1 MTSKAFGLAQL
12 GNAFNDG
19 ALSNRNKIINGAM
32 VIDQRNAGAA
42 FTSLTTGVTYT
53 LDRWCAVL
61 TGVVNTFSVQRNA
74 GSVTPPAGFSSY
86 LGVVSLAATTPA
98 AGDFY
103 QIKQHVEGFN
113 VADLAYGT
121 AAAQPITVSFWVRS
135 SLTGN
140 FGLVISW
147 GSSSSNQRSYPALYA
162 ISAANTWEYK
172 TVTIPGDTTAAAGG
186 FETGNGSG
194 IQLRFSLGGGA
205 TNAGT
210 SGAWAAANVQTVTG
224 DTSVVGTNGATFYIT
239 GVQLEAGDTATPF
252 EHRSYGQELAL
263 CERYYL
269 RQQGSTLYSFFCTGY
284 LNSATRMF
292 GIFNFPQKMRATP
305 TLETNTV
312 SNYQILSVTAS
323 PTCTGINLDGQ
334 TTNFSAFLVID
345 ASAGGMTTG
354 QGSIFRG
361 NNTTSAFVAYSAEL

>member
-1 MTSKAFGLAQL
+1 MAVSTIDPNGLNIGQI
-12 GNAFNDG
+12 GG
-19 ALSNRNKIINGAM
+19 TRNRIINGGM

-42 FTSLTTGVTYT
+42 VTPSGGSTYSVDRWQGQATIDTSKFSIQQSTIVPGGFINSVKITSLTAYSSPTTDSIQSFKQMIELGNIADNGWGTSSAKPMTLSFWIRSSVTGTFSGAVTKYSNGTVERTFVFTYT
-53 LDRWCAVL
+53 I
-61 TGVVNTFSVQRNA
+61 
-74 GSVTPPAGFSSY
+74 SS
-86 LGVVSLAATTPA
+86 
-98 AGDFY
+98 
-103 QIKQHVEGFN
+103 
-113 VADLAYGT
+113 AD
-121 AAAQPITVSFWVRS
+121 
-135 SLTGN
+135 
-140 FGLVISW
+140 
-147 GSSSSNQRSYPALYA
+147 
-162 ISAANTWEYK
+162 TWEYK
-172 TVTIPGDTTAAAGG
+172 NIIISADTNSSYVYPSTLNGEGVQVRFDLGGSATRKSSTVGEWVTGNYFGATTASNFLA
-186 FETGNGSG
+186 
-194 IQLRFSLGGGA
+194 
-205 TNAGT
+205 
-210 SGAWAAANVQTVTG
+210 
-224 DTSVVGTNGATFYIT
+224 TNGATMYIT

>member
-1 MTSKAFGLAQL
+1 MAVSTIDPNGLNIGQI
-12 GNAFNDG
+12 GG
-19 ALSNRNKIINGAM
+19 TRNKIINGAM

-224 DTSVVGTNGATFYIT
+224 DTSVVGTNGATFYLT
-239 GVQLEAGDTATPF
+239 GIQLEAGDTATPF
-252 EHRSYGQELAL
+252 EHRSYGQELTL
-263 CERYYL
+263 CQRYYQKFNAPCL
-269 RQQGSTLYSFFCTGY
+269 RGVAGGTNNLNRVGMNLPVTMRSAPTVASSGTHDWYDGNTAGTATTAFAAYSTPNSMEFDFSTATGGTTIHYPIIFYIGGSG
-284 LNSATRMF
+284 
-292 GIFNFPQKMRATP
+292 GI
-305 TLETNTV
+305 
-312 SNYQILSVTAS
+312 VTAS
-323 PTCTGINLDGQ
+323 
-334 TTNFSAFLVID
+334 
-345 ASAGGMTTG
+345 
-354 QGSIFRG
+354 
-361 NNTTSAFVAYSAEL
+361 AEL